1 IDIDPELTG
10 KLLTKT
16 AERIVKKL
24 TLESLNNTVANIQ
37 TMPNN
42 MHDSAMMICYRECL
56 SNLSK
61 FNDGEEYK
69 IFQFISK
76 IERIGKMIDA
86 NENILHCMCT
96 AKLDGEARRWYDDN
110 MSLTQ
115 CVQQRSLPRIHHIPS
130 QHRSFNLQSQSSTS
144 RRNIQHIP
152 TEHAASNNSPTMNIR
167 QYGPCSICQRNNH
180 RTIDCYYKK
189 PFGCFLLAG
198 TRDGGHSSKLK
209 QHPSTNYNTTLKFSS
224 PIFINVQVNGKRQHA
239 IIDTGSAVTIINQQL
254 LKNIHH
260 KKFMYK
266 YKSHKSANSTSINII
281 GEIQLEIKIQG
292 HMILILADAT
302 TNLITNLLFGNDWI
316 TENNVIID
324 SPQRHIFLTDK
335 YYQII
340 GATPFTKP
348 PDLHLPILLIDEI
361 TLPPYSE
368 KLINVKTTSPIKNII
383 DVLFEPAHNL
393 YSKQIL
399 LTNAIFKMENNRSQ
413 IMIVNKCENKSR
425 NSHNTSK
432 TKQRQQLQNI
442 LWKYGK
448 LFDLRQ
454 PFTIKA
460 TVHNAIETGTHPPT
474 YTSPY
479 RVSYKDEQIQRDEID
494 KLLKQGIIEES
505 ISPWSPPIVLDAFPM
520 PRIYDIFDHLS
531 QAEYY
536 TTIDFKSGYF
546 QVGLDPKDRP
556 KTAFSTRDQHYQF
569 TVLPQGVTNGP
580 PAFQLIVSQ
589 ILGSTRWQ
597 YSLASLDDVII
608 YSTTF
613 NQHLHHLNDIL
624 NRLNDAN
631 FCLNINKCQ
640 IAQTAIDYLGHHIE
654 HSNIRPNADNI
665 RALIETQQPTT
676 AKEAVRFVKATE
688 YHRKFIPA
696 FSTIAQPLHQY
707 APRTKEQR
715 SKKSQATPITLSDD
729 ALDAFNK
736 LKKILTNDLILRIPD
751 KNLPFKIQ
759 TDASKI
765 GIEAV
770 LMQTH

>member
-1 IDIDPELTG
+1 
-10 KLLTKT
+10 
-16 AERIVKKL
+16 
-24 TLESLNNTVANIQ
+24 
-37 TMPNN
+37 MPNN

-76 IERIGKMIDA
+76 IERVGKMIDA

-224 PIFINVQVNGKRQHA
+224 PIFINVQVNVKRQHA

-302 TNLITNLLFGNDWI
+302 TNLITNLLLGNDWI

-368 KLINVKTTSPIKNII
+368 KLIN
-383 DVLFEPAHNL
+383 
-393 YSKQIL
+393 
-399 LTNAIFKMENNRSQ
+399 
-413 IMIVNKCENKSR
+413 KCENKSR
-425 NSHNTSK
+425 NSRNTSK

-505 ISPWSPPIVLDAFPM
+505 ISPWSPPIVLVRKKDGSVRFCIDFRKLNNITIKDAFPM

>member
-1 IDIDPELTG
+1 
-10 KLLTKT
+10 
-16 AERIVKKL
+16 
-24 TLESLNNTVANIQ
+24 
-37 TMPNN
+37 MPNN

-76 IERIGKMIDA
+76 IERVGKMIDA

-189 PFGCFLLAG
+189 PFGCYQSG

-224 PIFINVQVNGKRQHA
+224 PIFINVQVNVKRQHA

-302 TNLITNLLFGNDWI
+302 TNLITNLLLGNDWI

-413 IMIVNKCENKSR
+413 IMIINKCENKSR
-425 NSHNTSK
+425 NSRNTSK

>member
-1 IDIDPELTG
+1 
-10 KLLTKT
+10 
-16 AERIVKKL
+16 
-24 TLESLNNTVANIQ
+24 
-37 TMPNN
+37 MPNN